1 MREHFV
7 IGLAQWFLSERARA
21 LKFLVPAG
29 ARDAA
34 AIKSSKQQQQAA
46 CLAWCNA
53 RCNGWLRHLLGASL
67 SHLLVRSSRGERVYE
82 RIVPIAINTPA
93 RRGRIFR
100 GESAFLRRREGGS
113 DGRSAQQRVLDQHL
127 LAFCDAP
134 CGFDTKQ
141 ELLL

>member
-1 MREHFV
+1 MVLER
-7 IGLAQWFLSERARA
+7 ERARA

-34 AIKSSKQQQQAA
+34 AIKSSQQQQAA

-67 SHLLVRSSRGERVYE
+67 SLTCWFALAGANVYTSELCQLPLIRRLRVAGAGYLE
-82 RIVPIAINTPA
+82 A
-93 RRGRIFR
+93 RAHFCAA
-100 GESAFLRRREGGS
+100 EREGAMG
-113 DGRSAQQRVLDQHL
+113 GRRAQQRVLDQHL